1 MWKELSHQLRFSM
14 KMREGKWEYLLL
26 IISSAKILR
35 VGSAFSA
42 SQDEK
47 PLFLKAPS
55 SAALHTT
62 FPNCF
67 SSFLQS
73 SNLFSEV
80 IQGGKVILTYS
91 ISLHN
96 IHAENIIIIL
106 YPKNA

>member
-1 MWKELSHQLRFSM
+1 M
-14 KMREGKWEYLLL
+14 EGVVAS
-26 IISSAKILR
+26 IKILNENARR
-35 VGSAFSA
+35 VEMGIPVANQFSKDNESWVFSA

-80 IQGGKVILTYS
+80 MQGGKVILTNS
-91 ISLHN
+91 ISHT
-96 IHAENIIIIL
+96 
-106 YPKNA
+106 